1 MIFET
6 RSVYAT
12 SVSIPWIKII
22 LSVLVATLGIWISL
36 RRRNK
41 ISRRG
46 EILVDKLP
54 GPKALPFLGNVL
66 DLRVENEDFMDLLGD
81 LCRKWGGIFRV
92 WYFNNPWVMVTSV
105 DDVQKLYSSPSGK
118 NLSDKRK
125 RLRLRN
131 RLLGADCT
139 LETVENIRNIYHERR
154 KLLNPGFGISLI
166 RKGIPKANLQ
176 SARISYY
183 HTRRVFK
190 PWLRPDVV
198 FNLTEGSKLAQ
209 EGIQFLNDFARK
221 AVNERRKDWQKKKG
235 LFLKSNFI
243 ESDSNEENGKD
254 EDWECYVDFLFEQ
267 QEKGLLTEKDV
278 QEEFSVFT
286 VGGYETTSMVLT
298 NTLFLLGTYPEQQA
312 KVVAELDD
320 VFGKGFDASSFEV
333 TMDHVKQLKH
343 LDFCVKEVLRL
354 YPPVQCLQRKIMK
367 IFSLVD
373 PEAFIP
379 ERFSPDS
386 KHYREKGSY
395 AFIPFSVLPR
405 SCPGQNYGMVNN
417 KVFLA
422 YLLKAYEWTTVTPR
436 DKLKMSYQYTNHPKN
451 SILTVKPRL

>member
-1 MIFET
+1 MKILWIFWVTCVANGEEYFVCGILT
-6 RSVYAT
+6 ILGSWSPLWMT
-12 SVSIPWIKII
+12 SRLSIGHFIIK
-22 LSVLVATLGIWISL
+22 
-36 RRRNK
+36 
-41 ISRRG
+41 
-46 EILVDKLP
+46 
-54 GPKALPFLGNVL
+54 
-66 DLRVENEDFMDLLGD
+66 
-81 LCRKWGGIFRV
+81 
-92 WYFNNPWVMVTSV
+92 
-105 DDVQKLYSSPSGK
+105 KLYSSPSGK
-118 NLSDKRK
+118 NLSDKTEEIEITKQVVGSGLYTR
-125 RLRLRN
+125 
-131 RLLGADCT
+131 D
-139 LETVENIRNIYHERR
+139 ETGESVNIYPILTSSSIR
-154 KLLNPGFGISLI
+154 LIWDSLFA
-166 RKGIPKANLQ
+166 KTFEDDAPDVSNYAN
-176 SARISYY
+176 AMFAISYY

-221 AVNERRKDWQKKKG
+221 SVNERRKDWQKKKG

-254 EDWECYVDFLFEQ
+254 EDWACYVDFLFEQ

-320 VFGKGFDASSFEV
+320 VFGKGFDANSFKV
-333 TMDHVKQLKH
+333 TMGQVKQLKH

-354 YPPVQCLQRKIMK
+354 YPPVPVSPKKNNEDIQLDDGRVIPAGVQLYVSMYCIHRDPKY
-367 IFSLVD
+367 FPD

-405 SCPGQNYGMVNN
+405 SCPGQNYGVVNI

-436 DKLKMSYQYTNHPKN
+436 DKLKMSYQYTNHPK
-451 SILTVKPRL
+451 TQF